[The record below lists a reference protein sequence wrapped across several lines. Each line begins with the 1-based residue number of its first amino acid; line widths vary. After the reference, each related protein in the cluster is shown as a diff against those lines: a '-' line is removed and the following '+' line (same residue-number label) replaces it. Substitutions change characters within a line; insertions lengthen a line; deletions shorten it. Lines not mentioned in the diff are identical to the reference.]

1 MHLSEKNYGMP
12 VLLFTLAILNPAARA
27 DQADAGKISQPTARQ
42 LQEELKHQQERIGQL
57 ELLVK
62 QQGLLLEKLQERLLD
77 QSRVSAPLPAAGAA
91 EHRDTVSG
99 PPTQAEAQSYAAKAE
114 ALSGKVDGI
123 LKSVGGFQFSGDF
136 RYRTDVAVRSGN
148 SAAGPVQNIRA
159 RYRLRFNIDKEL
171 DPRFRFH
178 AQLATGPLNNGIT
191 NDQDFAATVA
201 KHVPL
206 ISEAWIDYHPVS
218 SFALRVGRM
227 EEVFAD
233 NSRFLWDDDV
243 RFNGFQ
249 QIARVQLRTNAMGL
263 KEIEFRAGEYILSNP
278 NIAILSANSPFVL
291 AGLEPGKR
299 VPAANLFDPGAILR
313 GSLGDKWSHQ
323 LTVDFPIYRNPNQI
337 QLASVVTG
345 NVVMID
351 RSLGIALAGP
361 MTGTGNATTTQGGA
375 IYSAPN
381 FQIARLAYRLETKA
395 LRFGDRAIPAWFDV
409 QVSRNTGTGRLR
421 DALMATMNLGAVK
434 GAGDMRFLYQFAI
447 KDANALISQFTDD
460 DLGTGSGVNLATHGL
475 RFDVGIAR
483 FLQFQNLFFIQ
494 NQRRASDPSD
504 QFFVPLPRGAGT
516 TFRYQGQF
524 AFTF

>member
-1 MHLSEKNYGMP
+1 MLSPEKHYGMT
-12 VLLFTLAILNPAARA
+12 VLLFALAILSPAARA
-27 DQADAGKISQPTARQ
+27 GQTVAGKTSAPTTRQ
-42 LQEELKHQQERIGQL
+42 LQEELEYQQDRIEQL
-57 ELLVK
+57 ELLVR

-77 QSRVSAPLPAAGAA
+77 QSRVSAPLTAAAVP
-91 EHRDTVSG
+91 EHRALVA
-99 PPTQAEAQSYAAKAE
+99 PPSTQAEVQSYAAKTE
-114 ALSGKVDGI
+114 ALSSKGDGI
-123 LKSVGGFQFSGDF
+123 LKSAGGFQLSGDF

-148 SAAGPVQNIRA
+148 SVADPVQNIRA

-191 NDQDFAATVA
+191 NDQDFGATVA
-201 KHVPL
+201 KHAPL

-218 SFALRVGRM
+218 IFALRVGRM

-249 QIARVQLRTNAMGL
+249 QIAKVPLRTNTMGL
-263 KEIEFRAGEYILSNP
+263 REIELRAGEYILSNP
-278 NIAILSANSPFVL
+278 NIAILGANSPFVL
-291 AGLEPGKR
+291 AGFEPGKR
-299 VPAANLFDPGAILR
+299 VPAANLFDPGVVVR
-313 GSLGDKWSHQ
+313 GSLGDEWSHQ
-323 LTVDFPIYRNPNQI
+323 VTVNFPIYRNPNQI
-337 QLASVVTG
+337 QLASLVTG

-351 RSLGIALAGP
+351 RSLGIAMAGP

-381 FQIARLAYRLETKA
+381 FQLARLAYRLETRM
-395 LRFGDRAIPAWFDV
+395 LRVRDRSIPAWFDF
-409 QVSRNTGTGRLR
+409 QVSRNTGTSRLR
-421 DALMATMNLGAVK
+421 DAVMATMNLGDVK
-434 GAGDMRFLYQFAI
+434 GAGDVRFLYQFAI

-460 DLGTGSGVNLATHGL
+460 DLGTGSGVNVATHGL

-494 NQRRASDPSD
+494 NQRRASDPSN

-516 TFRYQGQF
+516 AFRYQGQF